1 MSYVLL
7 LPGQAQILN
16 EFFVGGMENQIEL
29 STEMVGVLSLQ
40 RASYESETQ
49 NYSSSL

>member
-1 MSYVLL
+1 MWFYVVF

-29 STEMVGVLSLQ
+29 FHEDGGCFEFTACVS
-40 RASYESETQ
+40 
-49 NYSSSL
+49 